1 MCGRFTLT
9 QPVEAMRLLF
19 GFTEQPNLRARY
31 NIAPTQPIAIIRAG
45 KRANEFT
52 FVRWGLLPGWVKDG
66 LKFPLIINA
75 RSETAFE
82 KPAFRAA
89 IQRRRCIIPA
99 DAFYEWRARG
109 KGPKQPFMIRPVGG
123 GVMAFAGIW
132 EHWMDAEGSEVQS
145 AAILTTAANDT
156 LRSIHHRMPVILK
169 PENFTDWLER
179 PETEA
184 GKLTPLL
191 APAANDML
199 EAVPISTRVNKVA
212 NDTPDIQ
219 EPMTI
224 AADMVEKST
233 QPDDQLKLL

>member
-1 MCGRFTLT
+1 MCGRFALTL
-9 QPVEAMRLLF
+9 PVEAMRQLF
-19 GFTEQPNLRARY
+19 GFSEQPNLQARY

-52 FVRWGLLPGWVKDG
+52 FVRWGLLPGWVKDSQN
-66 LKFPLIINA
+66 FPLMINA

-89 IQRRRCIIPA
+89 IHRRRCIIPA
-99 DAFYEWRARG
+99 DAFYEWQARG

-156 LRSIHHRMPVILK
+156 LKPIHHRMPVILE
-169 PENFTDWLER
+169 PENFTNWLEC

-184 GKLTPLL
+184 ELLKPML

-219 EPMTI
+219 ERMTI
-224 AADMVEKST
+224 EDHAVEEAA

>member
-1 MCGRFTLT
+1 MCGRFALTL
-9 QPVEAMRLLF
+9 PVEAMRQLF
-19 GFTEQPNLRARY
+19 GFSEQPNLQARY
-31 NIAPTQPIAIIRAG
+31 NIAPTQPIAIIRSG

-52 FVRWGLLPGWVKDG
+52 FVRWGLLPGWVKDSQ
-66 LKFPLIINA
+66 KFPLMINA

-89 IQRRRCIIPA
+89 IHRRRCIIPA
-99 DAFYEWRARG
+99 DAFYEWQARG

-132 EHWMDAEGSEVQS
+132 EHWMDAEGSEIQS

-156 LRSIHHRMPVILK
+156 LKPIHHRMPVILQ

-184 GKLTPLL
+184 ERLKPLL
-191 APAANDML
+191 VPAANDSL
-199 EAVPISTRVNKVA
+199 ESVPVSTRVNKVA
-212 NDTPDIQ
+212 NDTADIQ
-219 EPMTI
+219 EPVTVDVD
-224 AADMVEKST
+224 ATNVEA
-233 QPDDQLKLL
+233 QLDDQLKLL